1 MRSTLRSSFKLLC
14 AVSALVA
21 PSAANAV
28 KVPLP
33 FEGASLNLSL
43 QIQTQFLA
51 NEAGTPDGLNP
62 SYDVFVR
69 RTRLL
74 VNGDI
79 NQNVSYLFQID
90 NANFGKFGNFNGRA
104 IVQDAWIG
112 WAPTGISGGT
122 VVYIDGGLLLIPIS
136 RHLLESTTNFITAD
150 VQGDA
155 FRFPNSPFPAFRD
168 VGIQVRGWALN
179 KKIGFRGGVYEGY
192 APVTQAAGAC
202 STGGAGC
209 ITPKRNPAVGGFV
222 NFDIIGSEEG
232 GWLYG
237 AYKWG
242 TVPILSVG
250 VAGNYQS
257 LALRNAFG
265 SLTDQKLLAP
275 DLYLNVP
282 MPSDSELA
290 AQTTVYLNGNGTGS
304 ANTGTGVSA
313 AVGYRFRFVAPYVA
327 YDYFQST
334 ACDAGSLTPAQL
346 TICNNTVDT
355 ADSRNFKA
363 GLNFFFNKNLNHVN
377 VEYGINHG
385 LSAYGPSSITAAGAG
400 YVPTSLDPV
409 TPGGSRRTFNNSLAN
424 PSFKSLLV
432 HWNVLF

>member
-1 MRSTLRSSFKLLC
+1 MRPKAGNFVKSL
-14 AVSALVA
+14 SALCVFFA
-21 PSAANAV
+21 PAVANAT

-33 FEGASLNLSL
+33 IEGATLNVSA
-43 QIQTQFLA
+43 QIQTQFLVD
-51 NEAGTPDGLNP
+51 EAGTPDGLNP
-62 SYDVFVR
+62 SYDLFMR

-79 NQNVSYLFQID
+79 DQNVSYLFQID
-90 NANFGKFGNFNGRA
+90 NANFGKFGNFSGRA

-122 VVYIDGGLLLIPIS
+122 VIYIDGGLLLIPIS
-136 RHLLESTTNFITAD
+136 RHLLESTTNFVTAD

-179 KKIGFRGGVYEGY
+179 KKLGFRGGVYEGS
-192 APVTQAAGAC
+192 APVDQAAGAC
-202 STGGAGC
+202 TAGGAGC
-209 ITPKRNPAVGGFV
+209 ITPKRNPALGGFV

-232 GWLYG
+232 AWLYG

-242 TVPILSVG
+242 TEPVLSIG

-257 LALRNAFG
+257 LALKNAFG

-275 DLYLNVP
+275 DFYLDVP
-282 MPSDSELA
+282 MRGDSELVA
-290 AQTTVYLNGNGTGS
+290 EATLYLNGNGTGS
-304 ANTGTGVSA
+304 ANTGTGVSGA
-313 AVGYRFRFVAPYVA
+313 IGYRFRFIAPYVA

-346 TICNNTVDT
+346 TICNSTVDT

-363 GLNFFFNKNLNHVN
+363 GLNFFFNKNQNHVN
-377 VEYGINHG
+377 IEYGINHG

-400 YVPTSLDPV
+400 YVPTSLAPA
-409 TPGGSRRTFNNSLAN
+409 TPGGPRRAFNNSLAN

-432 HWNVLF
+432 HWNVFY

>member
-1 MRSTLRSSFKLLC
+1 MRSRLGSRFKPLC
-14 AVSALVA
+14 ALVVLFA
-21 PSAANAV
+21 PAVANAT

-33 FEGASLNLSL
+33 IEGATLNVSL
-43 QIQTQFLA
+43 QIQTQFLV

-62 SYDVFVR
+62 SYDVFMR

-79 NQNVSYLFQID
+79 NQSITYLFQID
-90 NANFGKFGNFNGRA
+90 NANFGKFGNFTGRA

-155 FRFPNSPFPAFRD
+155 FRFPNSPFAAFRD

-179 KKIGFRGGVYEGY
+179 KKVGFRGGVYEGY
-192 APVTQAAGAC
+192 APVDQAAGTC
-202 STGGAGC
+202 TTGGTGC
-209 ITPKRNPAVGGFV
+209 ITPKRNPAFGGFV
-222 NFDIIGSEEG
+222 NVDIIGSEEG
-232 GWLYG
+232 AWLYG

-242 TVPILSVG
+242 TEPVLSIG

-275 DLYLNVP
+275 DLYLNIP
-282 MPSDSELA
+282 TRGDGELV
-290 AQTTVYLNGNGTGS
+290 AQATVYLNGNGTGS

-313 AVGYRFRFVAPYVA
+313 AAGYRFRFIAPYVA

-334 ACDAGSLTPAQL
+334 ACDAGSLSPAQL
-346 TICNNTVDT
+346 TTCNGTVDT
-355 ADSRNFKA
+355 ADSRNLKV
-363 GLNFFFNKNLNHVN
+363 GLNFFFNKNLNHMN
-377 VEYGINHG
+377 VEYGVNHG

-400 YVPTSLDPV
+400 YVPASLDPL
-409 TPGGSRRTFNNSLAN
+409 TAGGPRRAFTNSLAN
-424 PSFKSLLV
+424 RSFKSLLL